1 MVCSVYET
9 LTKLTLCL
17 SANFWSKRFVIK
29 NMGVLAWMCCRRSKI
44 FFHCDLGRSWKMLL
58 YFCFAI
64 VKICHQQQ
72 PQVVLV
78 QTFGYFHSVSCSSV
92 RLFRA
97 VGGRAVHPGGA
108 LAAWG
113 RGFPLSFS
121 VLSVSGGRRQCAGA
135 APATSDRV
143 WRLSWRLEEGGSTEG
158 VQLHTTLGEYRDSL
172 RLEPGSYSLSSGGP
186 ANFLVM
192 GIDC

>member
-1 MVCSVYET
+1 MEQLQSSPFTRVNTFDKKFSSQAPGGGSQIFWNCDFGMSR
-9 LTKLTLCL
+9 KMRLC
-17 SANFWSKRFVIK
+17 W
-29 NMGVLAWMCCRRSKI
+29 
-44 FFHCDLGRSWKMLL
+44 
-58 YFCFAI
+58 CFAK

-72 PQVVLV
+72 PQDVLV
-78 QTFGYFHSVSCSSV
+78 WTLGYFHGVSCSSV

-97 VGGRAVHPGGA
+97 VGGRAAHPGGA

-158 VQLHTTLGEYRDSL
+158 VQPHTTLGEYRDSP

-186 ANFLVM
+186 DNFLVM
-192 GIDC
+192 EIDC